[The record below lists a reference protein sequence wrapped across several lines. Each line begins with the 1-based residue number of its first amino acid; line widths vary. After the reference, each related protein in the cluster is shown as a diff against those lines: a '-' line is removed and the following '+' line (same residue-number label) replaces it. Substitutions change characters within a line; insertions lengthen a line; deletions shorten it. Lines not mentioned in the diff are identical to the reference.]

1 MKKKNEILKE
11 MATVIN
17 GNDGISFSSIV
28 LVYPNVPDLCEE
40 NFSDCPGEAARAA
53 YFGNISDWSGQCR
66 LDFEGNIENISD
78 EVLECEI
85 EEMEEEILDEYFLA
99 YGNDELYKK
108 YKETWNG

>member
-1 MKKKNEILKE
+1 MLRCHSKAQLNKIKTKLDTIL
-11 MATVIN
+11 
-17 GNDGISFSSIV
+17 F
-28 LVYPNVPDLCEE
+28 LCY
-40 NFSDCPGEAARAA
+40 NYYIIR
-53 YFGNISDWSGQCR
+53 WSGQCR